1 MPSIRQAV
9 CDSSTHGA
17 TQAAE
22 QCEWIR
28 EHPQLFSATCERV
41 LFGSVWASAVFYPIN
56 DINYGV
62 IASVACNNSPLF

>member
-9 CDSSTHGA
+9 CDSSTHSA
-17 TQAAE
+17 TWAE
-22 QCEWIR
+22 EQRER
-28 EHPQLFSATCERV
+28 MPEHPQLFSATCESV
-41 LFGSVWASAVFYPIN
+41 LFGSVWASAVFYPIS